1 MQKVDWIWQNG
12 VIKPW
17 ADATVHCLSH
27 GLHYGSGVFEG
38 MRFYPQ
44 KNAGDKPLISV
55 FRLKE
60 HLDRLEYSAKSLGME
75 IKYSQDELIKATYDL
90 IKKNNLK
97 TGYIRLLVNYGYG
110 SLRVNPEGVPID
122 ICMAAFPLDDF
133 LPHKE
138 VNVKTSEYIR
148 IHPKST
154 VVDAKICGHYV
165 NSILADLEIKNTKY
179 DEILFLDNNGYIA
192 EGAAQNLFFVKNNI
206 IYTPK
211 LGNILAGITRDSII
225 NLARYLGYKVI
236 EGEFSISQLKEANE
250 AFFTGTAVEITPIK
264 QIDDVVFNNINPI
277 TNKIKDNFFKL
288 VRSEFEISGSSYN
301 SDCRFDERE
310 DLSERDYQLI

>member
-1 MQKVDWIWQNG
+1 MQEVDWIWQNG
-12 VIKPW
+12 SIKPW
-17 ADATVHCLSH
+17 KDATVHCLSH
-27 GLHYGSGVFEG
+27 GLHYGSGVFES

-44 KNAGDKPLISV
+44 SKIKTKTKAKSQEDIIISI

-60 HLDRLEYSAKSLGME
+60 HLERLEYSAKSLGMD
-75 IKYSQDELIKATYDL
+75 IKYSYQQLQEAMYELIS
-90 IKKNNLK
+90 KNQLS

-110 SLRVNPEGVPID
+110 SLRVNPEGVPVD
-122 ICMAAFPLDDF
+122 ISIAAFPLDDF

-138 VNVKTSEYIR
+138 VKVKTSEYIR

-165 NSILADLEIKNTKY
+165 NSILADLELKNTEF

-192 EGAAQNLFFVKNNI
+192 EGAAQNLFFIKNNL

-225 NLARYLGYKVI
+225 KLSKYLGYKVI
-236 EGEFSISQLKEANE
+236 EDNFNISQLKSADE

-264 QIDDVVFNNINPI
+264 QIDDIMFDDNFVIS
-277 TNKIKDNFFKL
+277 NKIKSSFHKL
-288 VRSEFEISGSSYN
+288 VRGELDLNLISDKFRVY
-301 SDCRFDERE
+301 ER
-310 DLSERDYQLI
+310 SVC